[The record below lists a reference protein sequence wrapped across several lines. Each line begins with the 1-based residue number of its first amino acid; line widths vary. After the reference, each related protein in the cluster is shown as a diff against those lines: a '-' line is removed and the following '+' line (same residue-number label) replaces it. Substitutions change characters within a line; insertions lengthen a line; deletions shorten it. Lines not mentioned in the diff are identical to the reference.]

1 MKKLAVIFLVMGFL
15 IGGAAISQAGTVVRL
30 AADDL
35 VNPDNYVYGPNR
47 YIAKVIEDATGGEMK
62 MEIHG
67 GAVLGNGKAIVE
79 QCQAGLIEFVESVE
93 GLLNY
98 FYPSMQVLSIPY
110 LFRSYDVAWEVL
122 DGPFGQEMREDFRQ
136 KTGMRI
142 ITWAENGGFR
152 NFTTSKKKLTSVKDL
167 KGLKIRTMEIPAHM
181 AMVKAL
187 GANPVPIAWTELYT
201 SLQTGVADGQENALP
216 TILLGKLEEVQKY
229 IILDGHV
236 YSMQLTLVNDAWFQ
250 QQEPALQQAILSGG
264 RIADT
269 MTRGICR
276 LTELNATDYL
286 KKKGLEIYQPTSAEY
301 NEFREAAQ
309 VPVIDW
315 LRSQKNIDSTW
326 IDKLQKAVSEAEKKL
341 GYN

>member
-1 MKKLAVIFLVMGFL
+1 MKKLAVIFLVMGIV

-35 VNPDNYVYGPNR
+35 VNPDNYIYGPNR
-47 YIAKVIEDATGGEMK
+47 YIAKMIEDATGGEMK

-122 DGPFGQEMREDFRQ
+122 DGPFGQEMREDFRK

-301 NEFREAAQ
+301 NEFRELSQ
-309 VPVIDW
+309 QPVIDW

>member
-1 MKKLAVIFLVMGFL
+1 
-15 IGGAAISQAGTVVRL
+15 
-30 AADDL
+30 
-35 VNPDNYVYGPNR
+35 
-47 YIAKVIEDATGGEMK
+47 
-62 MEIHG
+62 
-67 GAVLGNGKAIVE
+67 
-79 QCQAGLIEFVESVE
+79 
-93 GLLNY
+93 
-98 FYPSMQVLSIPY
+98 
-110 LFRSYDVAWEVL
+110 
-122 DGPFGQEMREDFRQ
+122 
-136 KTGMRI
+136 
-142 ITWAENGGFR
+142 
-152 NFTTSKKKLTSVKDL
+152 
-167 KGLKIRTMEIPAHM
+167 M

-309 VPVIDW
+309 EPVIDW
-315 LRSQKNIDSTW
+315 LRSQKNIDSSW
-326 IDKLQKAVSEAEKKL
+326 IDKLQMAVSEAEKKL

>member
-1 MKKLAVIFLVMGFL
+1 MKKLAVIFLVMGIF
-15 IGGAAISQAGTVVRL
+15 IGGAAISQAATVVRL

-98 FYPSMQVLSIPY
+98 FYPNMQVLSIPY

-122 DGPFGQEMREDFRQ
+122 DGPFGQEMREDFRK

-152 NFTTSKKKLTSVKDL
+152 NFTTSKKKVTSVKDL
-167 KGLKIRTMEIPAHM
+167 EGLKIRTMEIPAHM

-309 VPVIDW
+309 EPVIDW

-341 GYN
+341 GYK

>member
-98 FYPSMQVLSIPY
+98 FYPNMQVLSIPY

>member
-1 MKKLAVIFLVMGFL
+1 MKKCALIVLMAMIFAVGSIP
-15 IGGAAISQAGTVVRL
+15 SQAATVVRF

-35 VNPDNYVYGPNR
+35 LNKDNYIYAPNR
-47 YIAKVIEDATGGEMK
+47 YIAKVIEDATSGEMK
-62 MEIHG
+62 LEIHG

-79 QCQAGLIEFVESVE
+79 QCQAGIIEFVESVE

-98 FYPSMQVLSIPY
+98 FYPNMQVLSIPY

-122 DGPFGQEMREDFRQ
+122 DGPFGQEMREDFRK

-152 NFTTSKKKLTSVKDL
+152 NFTSSKKKLTSAKDL
-167 KGLKIRTMEIPAHM
+167 NGLKIRTMEIPAHM

-236 YSMQLTLVNDAWFQ
+236 YSMQFTLVNDAWFQ
-250 QQEPALQQAILSGG
+250 SQKPALQEAIMSGG

-286 KKKGLEIYQPTSAEY
+286 KEKGLEIYQPTSAEY
-301 NEFREAAQ
+301 KEFRDLAQ
-309 VPVIDW
+309 KPVIEW
-315 LRSQKNIDSTW
+315 LKNQDNVDNIW
-326 IDKLQKAVSEAEKKL
+326 IDKLMNAVKEAEKKL
-341 GYN
+341 GYK